1 MKKTTLLILTLFFTT
16 TLSAQEYFETLP
28 ENPDPN
34 KCFAKCVVPDEYGEE
49 QVTILSKPEFKRL
62 EIIPAQ
68 YESQA
73 QEIVIRPA
81 SKRFVY
87 VPAVYE
93 TQVDTLWIKDPYH
106 KLEVIL
112 ASFTQ
117 DYETV
122 EVKPKTGTWVAGEN
136 DPDCPSINSADCRIF
151 HFVERPAVLREIP
164 IQKKERDV
172 ATQSRRITG
181 EYRLITKQ
189 VEVTPAHTTEENI
202 PERTQ
207 TIQRRILVKDETT
220 KEVVVPAEYIQVTK
234 KVLLTKGGMTAW
246 REVPCNIPERGTILP
261 IHYALGS
268 AALNAEARRII
279 DKHIYSVM
287 QEDGSSTV
295 EIGSHTDSRGGDAFN
310 QDLSERRAK
319 SVVEYLIS
327 KGIAKERLIAV
338 GYGET
343 RLLNNCSNG
352 VDCSEQNH
360 SENRRTEFK
369 VF

>member
-1 MKKTTLLILTLFFTT
+1 MKKNYFCLLFFSITT
-16 TLSAQEYFETLP
+16 FLTAQEYFEMLP

-49 QVTILSKPEFKRL
+49 QVTIMTKPEFKRL
-62 EIIPAQ
+62 EIIPAE
-68 YESQA
+68 YENQP
-73 QEIVIRPA
+73 QEIVVRPA

-93 TQVDTLWIKDPYH
+93 TVVDTLWIKDPHH
-106 KLEVIL
+106 KLE
-112 ASFTQ
+112 
-117 DYETV
+117 D
-122 EVKPKTGTWVAGEN
+122 
-136 DPDCPSINSADCRIF
+136 
-151 HFVERPAVLREIP
+151 IP
-164 IQKKERDV
+164 QK
-172 ATQSRRITG
+172 
-181 EYRLITKQ
+181 
-189 VEVTPAHTTEENI
+189 
-202 PERTQ
+202 TQ

-220 KEVVVPAEYIQVTK
+220 KETVVPAEYTQVIK
-234 KVLLTKGGMTAW
+234 KILVKKGGMTAW

-268 AALNAEARRII
+268 AALTAEAKRII
-279 DKHIYSVM
+279 DKHIYSLM
-287 QEDGSSTV
+287 QEDRSSTV

-310 QDLSERRAK
+310 QNLSEQRAK

-327 KGIAKERLIAV
+327 KGISKERLIAV

-352 VDCSEQNH
+352 IDCSEKDYAI
-360 SENRRTEFK
+360 NRRTEFK

>member
-1 MKKTTLLILTLFFTT
+1 MKKNYFCLLFFSITT
-16 TLSAQEYFETLP
+16 FLTAQEYFEMLP

-49 QVTILSKPEFKRL
+49 QVTIMTKPEFKRL
-62 EIIPAQ
+62 EIIPAE
-68 YESQA
+68 YENQP
-73 QEIVIRPA
+73 QEIVVRPA

-93 TQVDTLWIKDPYH
+93 TVVDTLWIKDPYH
-106 KLEVIL
+106 KLEVIP
-112 ASFTQ
+112 ASFSQ
-117 DYETV
+117 DYETL

-136 DPDCPSINSADCRIF
+136 DPDCPSINPADCRIF
-151 HFVERPAVLREIP
+151 HYVERPAVIREVP
-164 IQKKERDV
+164 VQKINQNV
-172 ATQSRRITG
+172 VTQSRRIVG

-189 VEVTPAHTTEENI
+189 VEVTPAHTLEEDI
-202 PERTQ
+202 PQKTQ

-220 KEVVVPAEYIQVTK
+220 KETVVPAEYTQVTK
-234 KVLLTKGGMTAW
+234 KILVKKGGMTAW

-268 AALNAEARRII
+268 AALTAEARRII
-279 DKHIYSVM
+279 DKHIYSLM
-287 QEDGSSTV
+287 QEDRSSTV

-310 QDLSERRAK
+310 QNLSEQRAK

-327 KGIAKERLIAV
+327 KGISKERLIAV

-352 VDCSEQNH
+352 IDCSEKDH
-360 SENRRTEFK
+360 AINRRTEFK